1 MNTNKFSSNTKFQSN
16 ANTFKTI
23 FRKITVRIFRKL
35 FNFRSKISLIYFTC
49 NNNPRL
55 LIGKLK
61 GQHKY
66 SAKIHLHKGKM
77 ILLNDL
83 EKNLKLHD

>member
-1 MNTNKFSSNTKFQSN
+1 MNTNKFSPNTKFQSN

-35 FNFRSKISLIYFTC
+35 F
-49 NNNPRL
+49 
-55 LIGKLK
+55 GKLK
-61 GQHKY
+61 GQYKY
-66 SAKIHLHKGKM
+66 STKIHLHKGKM